1 MDGWME
7 VIMRL
12 STAHN
17 QRTDRRA
24 RLTDGGGR
32 VVKKLEPV
40 GGGRAQVRPG
50 VHRVHEKASN
60 L

>member
-1 MDGWME
+1 MDGGHYAPFD
-7 VIMRL
+7 
-12 STAHN
+12 SP
-17 QRTDRRA
+17 QPTDGQTGA
-24 RLTDGGGR
+24 TDGGGR

-40 GGGRAQVRPG
+40 GRGRAQVRPG